1 LILLQRTSSYQF
13 NNLEKRELVGKFFRN
28 ECTAEEAETVVQ
40 WLAEDPALLSSF
52 LPEEEWQQPN
62 QNHLSIQIESEIWQ
76 QIQHLKNSSEVG
88 VAPALWSK
96 VSKGNRFGRSSK
108 VILRWAAAAAVL
120 VFMVGIWWQNSNKQ
134 GNGTGLIVE
143 KKSSVSVDMDT
154 LTNSAERVLVHY
166 LPDGSKVS
174 LYANAR
180 IIFPHAFQQNR
191 SLILEGRAQFDVAK
205 DSLHPFSVRS
215 GKISTTALGTVFMVD
230 ARASDQVNV
239 QLFEGRVV
247 INSLVNTLQFAATY
261 LEAGEQCMVDLLRSM
276 TKVSKIPN
284 RMSAMALVQPKYRER
299 TYSDESSTADLV
311 FEKETL
317 TNTFKRLEK
326 IFGTTIAFDD
336 VLLKEGNLFTGKFEA
351 GDSLLLI
358 LNIIAS
364 MNDLEVNMQST
375 SEKTNTATY
384 ILQSKRY
391 EERDRKEIM
400 QPLVLNTTAQEE
412 KTIVAPTE
420 LSMVENKKLLE
431 QTAIEINGAAGKM
444 EYEKRPLLEVV
455 KELLKEARIE
465 ASMEPE
471 DFSGLLFSGQL
482 PDELTP
488 LQRIQLLC
496 NMNGLEFIKGK
507 EKKYTIKKK
516 K

>member
-1 LILLQRTSSYQF
+1 MLLQRTSSYQF

-28 ECTAEEAETVVQ
+28 ECTAEEAEIVIQ

-52 LPEEEWQQPN
+52 LPEEEWQQST
-62 QNHLSIQIESEIWQ
+62 QNPLPLQIESEIWQ
-76 QIQHLKNSSEVG
+76 QIQQLKKSSEVR
-88 VAPALWSK
+88 VAPSLWNK
-96 VSKGNRFGRSSK
+96 VSEGSRFLRSGK
-108 VILRWAAAAAVL
+108 VIFRLAAAAAVL

-134 GNGTGLIVE
+134 GTEVGLMVE
-143 KKSSVSVDMDT
+143 KKSTVLVDMDT
-154 LTNSAERVLVHY
+154 LTNRADKVLVHY

-180 IIFPHAFQQNR
+180 IIFAHDFQHNR
-191 SLILEGRAQFDVAK
+191 SLLLEGKAQFEVAK
-205 DSLHPFSVRS
+205 DSLHPFSVQS
-215 GKISTTALGTVFMVD
+215 GKIATTALGTVFMVD

-247 INSLVNTLQFAATY
+247 INSLVNSLQFAATY

-276 TKVSKIPN
+276 AKVSRMSN
-284 RMSAMALVQPKYRER
+284 RMPVIALAQPKVRER
-299 TYSDESSTADLV
+299 YNSDELLTANLI

-326 IFGTTIAFDD
+326 IFGTTIAFDH

-364 MNDLEVNMQST
+364 MNDLEVSTQSV
-375 SEKTNTATY
+375 SENSNTPTY
-384 ILQSKRY
+384 ILQRKKY
-391 EERDRKEIM
+391 EQRDQKEIVK
-400 QPLVLNTTAQEE
+400 PLVVSHAVKEE
-412 KTIVAPTE
+412 KPTTAPTE
-420 LSMVENKKLLE
+420 FSAVEKKVLPE
-431 QTAIEINGAAGKM
+431 QTAIEINGAVGKM
-444 EYEKRPLLEVV
+444 AYEKRPLLDVM
-455 KELLKEARIE
+455 KELLEEAKLE
-465 ASMEPE
+465 ASMESE

-482 PDELTP
+482 PEELAP

-496 NMNGLEFIKGK
+496 KMNGLELKKGK
-507 EKKYTIKKK
+507 AKKYSIVKKK
-516 K
+516 P